1 MNLTLSEANAL
12 EREYG
17 CPLYLFDE
25 AAFLANASRFVSAMR
40 AAYPKYRLSYSFK
53 TNYTPYVCSLIR
65 ALGGDAEVVS
75 AMEYELACRLGFPPE
90 RIIFN
95 GPDKM
100 GEIAPALLSGA
111 MVNADHLPEVA
122 FIADFAR
129 RHPDQQFDVGL
140 RVNLD
145 LGQPFVSRFGL
156 DPADL
161 PEAMSYVAGIPNLK
175 VAGLH
180 CHISR
185 CRGLEAW
192 RKRTEIMLSLADRF
206 FPNKPP
212 RYLDLGSGMFADME
226 PALAAQFDDI
236 PTYEQYASV
245 TAALVAEHYRS
256 LPDGEKPVLLT
267 EPGTTLINRYVS
279 LLARVDALKTVRGKT
294 LAILNCS
301 EHNLGETCL
310 LKQLPLRVIPAGEP
324 SDGALRKAFPEGQ
337 LPSETLCGICPPEAA
352 AKAGEPAAAAPEG
365 IDLVG
370 YTCLEQDVLYR
381 NYPGPL
387 VPGDF
392 VLFGNVGGYS
402 VVYKPPFIRPN
413 CAMVAQKPDGTV
425 HLIRRAE
432 TFEDIFATWVIAEP
446 SML

>member
-129 RHPDQQFDVGL
+129 RHPENQFTIGL

-145 LGQPFVSRFGL
+145 LGQSFVSRFGL

-161 PEAMSYVAGIPNLK
+161 PEAMSYVAGVPNLS

-206 FPNKPP
+206 FPNEPP

-245 TAALVAEHYRS
+245 TAALVAEHYRAC
-256 LPDGEKPVLLT
+256 PDGEKPVLLT

-301 EHNLGETCL
+301 EHNLGETCT

-324 SDGALRKAFPEGQ
+324 SDEALKKAFPENR
-337 LPSETLCGICPPEAA
+337 
-352 AKAGEPAAAAPEG
+352 AGSVSSG

-370 YTCLEQDVLYR
+370 YTCLEQDILYR

-413 CAMVAQKPDGTV
+413 VAMVAQKPDGTV

-432 TFEDIFATWVIAEP
+432 TFEDIFATWVI
-446 SML
+446 